1 MLDRSKSNIIET
13 LISQASIDL
22 EISHEGFKT
31 IINEKEKCVEINKGI
46 RMMKRSDELN
56 KEGGKKIKTTML

>member
-1 MLDRSKSNIIET
+1 MVDRSKSNIIET

-31 IINEKEKCVEINKGI
+31 IIDEKEKCVKINKGI
-46 RMMKRSDELN
+46 RMIKSSDELN
-56 KEGGKKIKTTML
+56 KEGGKKIKTTKL

>member
-1 MLDRSKSNIIET
+1 MVDRSKSNIIET

-31 IINEKEKCVEINKGI
+31 IINEKEKCVKINKGI
-46 RMMKRSDELN
+46 RMIKSSDELN
-56 KEGGKKIKTTML
+56 KEGGKKIKTTKL